1 MSDLVERAQQ
11 GDREAFDAIASAAYH
26 RLYAVSRRIL
36 RDGYAAED
44 VVQETLIRAWRDLP
58 GLREPERFDAWL
70 HRLLLRACQDHAR
83 AERRRPRQV
92 LVLENDAPVDIDAV
106 ARLADRDQL
115 ERAFLELSVDHRAVL
130 VLTHYVGLR
139 APEIGAILEIPPGTV
154 YSRLHYAV
162 LAIRAALTRSELLE
176 NPSAPTTS
184 PNPEHGR

>member
-1 MSDLVERAQQ
+1 
-11 GDREAFDAIASAAYH
+11 
-26 RLYAVSRRIL
+26 
-36 RDGYAAED
+36 
-44 VVQETLIRAWRDLP
+44 
-58 GLREPERFDAWL
+58 
-70 HRLLLRACQDHAR
+70 
-83 AERRRPRQV
+83 
-92 LVLENDAPVDIDAV
+92 VDTDAV

-176 NPSAPTTS
+176 SPSAPTTS